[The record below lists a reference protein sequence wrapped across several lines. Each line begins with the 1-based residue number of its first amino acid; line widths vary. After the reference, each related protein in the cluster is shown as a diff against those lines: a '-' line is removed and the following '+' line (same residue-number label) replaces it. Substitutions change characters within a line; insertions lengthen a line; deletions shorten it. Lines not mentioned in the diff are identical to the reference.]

1 MQTIEGQLGTDHI
14 RKSRSAVDKAE
25 VELVWLDPR
34 PNAIPQTRHLIP
46 PQPRK
51 GQILLKVLATSVNP
65 IDVKRAQGYG
75 QRLFRL
81 IGAAGKELVL
91 GNDFV
96 GEVLSTGTNAMAF
109 KPGDLVFGTVPTG
122 RRGGAH
128 RSVLAV
134 DASLARKLPAD
145 TDPASA
151 SVLPYTFCTLWQA
164 LKAVG
169 LDAHSA
175 SGKRVLIQGGSSAL
189 GQLATQLLSQWG
201 AQATVVASQRHAGL
215 CLTLGAKSVVDRHT
229 QCVDDLPC
237 DFDATLNFGAWEDDP
252 SLVRRLAPNAL
263 GHATAVHPLVGYL
276 DRYGWFKGGLMA
288 LHQWRQ
294 MKRLARSRG
303 QHVHYAWTLF
313 KPDAQALNLLADLL
327 SKGRIKLDIA
337 MAVPFSQAGRAFE
350 HVAKGSPA
358 RAVLFP
364 AP

>member
-1 MQTIEGQLGTDHI
+1 MLAIGCQLGTEYRRSSH
-14 RKSRSAVDKAE
+14 SAVDKAE
-25 VELVWLDPR
+25 AELFWSDPG
-34 PNAIPQTRHLIP
+34 PNAIPRTRPLIP

-51 GQILLKVLATSVNP
+51 GQILLRVLATSVNP
-65 IDVKRAQGYG
+65 IDVKRARGYG

-81 IGAAGKELVL
+81 IGAAGRELVL

-96 GEVLSTGTNAMAF
+96 GEVLLTGANAMAF

-134 DASLARKLPAD
+134 DAALARKLPVD

-175 SGKRVLIQGGSSAL
+175 VGKRVLIQGGSSAL

-201 AQATVVASQRHAGL
+201 AQVTVVTSQRHAGL
-215 CLTLGAKSVVDRHT
+215 CQALGATGIVDRHA
-229 QCVDDLPC
+229 QCLDDLPC
-237 DFDATLNFGAWEDDP
+237 DFDATLNFGAWEDDAP
-252 SLVRRLAPNAL
+252 LVRRLAPNAL
-263 GHATAVHPLVGYL
+263 GHATAVHPLVGAL
-276 DRYGWFKGGLMA
+276 DQYGWFKGGLKA

-294 MKRLARSRG
+294 MKELTRSRG
-303 QHVHYAWTLF
+303 RQVHYAWTLF
-313 KPDAQALNLLADLL
+313 KPDAQALNLLTDLL
-327 SKGRIKLDIA
+327 STGRIKLDVA
-337 MAVPFSQAGRAFE
+337 MAVPFSQARRAFE

-364 AP
+364 DP